1 MKTRKAAASIYIV
14 IFTTTLLGIITL
26 SFVRIMLSES
36 LRTLNYS
43 LSQSAYN
50 SSLAG
55 VEDAK
60 IVLLRYQNCLNNIGY
75 LSNCQ
80 EYLDAFQ
87 TESAAEN
94 TAQDCDIIRKLLH
107 YNDNGN
113 ETLVQTNSSTSTTK
127 SAQNFDQAYTCV
139 KINTITDDYVATLN
153 DNNPTKII
161 PLRSVSQATQN
172 SINRI
177 SLQWFSVNDF
187 HAIAPNNELGSNWY
201 HFKMK
206 NTDPEVLTG
215 ALMTNKT
222 AYEKE
227 NGTYKNS
234 FVNTSASGYG
244 GIVPPVLQSTL
255 IQSAPTFRLDD
266 FYVSDSASGATNR
279 GTLLLR
285 PSSNATLMSA
295 RGLSDGGNNSNRLHA
310 NALADSSNKHFNTP
324 IDVYCKLNEED
335 WAGGYACM
343 ADFVVPNPIGST
355 ERNYSTSFLVLNL
368 PYASPSTDV
377 KVQMY
382 HCEDSSKGLYE
393 TVTVGSETKTN
404 CSGVRFSNV
413 QPSVDSTGR
422 ANDLFRRIEA
432 RVELVDTY
440 FPIANYAL
448 AMTDPNN
455 TKGIQK
461 DFYVTSGCTYSTSY
475 WDTQNQVIK
484 YESGS
489 CPDSSGDSGE

>member
-14 IFTTTLLGIITL
+14 IFTTTLLGVIAL
-26 SFVRIMLSES
+26 SFVRIMLAES
-36 LRTLNYS
+36 LRTINYS

-60 IVLLRYQNCLNNIGY
+60 IVLLRFQNCLNNINY

-87 TESAAEN
+87 SVEAAEN
-94 TAQDCDIIRKLLH
+94 TAKDCDIIRKLLH
-107 YNDNGN
+107 YNAGEN
-113 ETLVQTNSSTSTTK
+113 ETLVQTNSSASGATK

-139 KINTITDDYVATLN
+139 KIDTLTDDYIATLN

-161 PLRSVSQATQN
+161 PLRAIDGTEQN
-172 SINRI
+172 RMNRI
-177 SLQWFSVNDF
+177 SLQWFSTDDYRVV
-187 HAIAPNNELGSNWY
+187 APDNTLKSEWYGLTNLTGDLRSNNNEYVAGN
-201 HFKMK
+201 
-206 NTDPEVLTG
+206 D
-215 ALMTNKT
+215 
-222 AYEKE
+222 
-227 NGTYKNS
+227 TYKNS
-234 FVNTSASGYG
+234 FVANYS
-244 GIVPPVLQSTL
+244 GIVPPVLQSTM
-255 IQSAPTFRLDD
+255 IQTAQTFTMDQ
-266 FYVSDSASGATNR
+266 FYVSDKSGNRSNR

-285 PSSNATLMSA
+285 PSM
-295 RGLSDGGNNSNRLHA
+295 NSNLKTARNLNENEHHYSNSLPEHA
-310 NALADSSNKHFNTP
+310 IVDSANKHFNTP
-324 IDVYCKLNEED
+324 IDVYCTLGNEE
-335 WAGGYACM
+335 WADGYACQ
-343 ADFVVPNPIGST
+343 ADFVVPYPIGGN

-368 PYASPSTDV
+368 PYAAPSTEVSVKMWKCHDNSKSLFD
-377 KVQMY
+377 KVQV
-382 HCEDSSKGLYE
+382 DSQM
-393 TVTVGSETKTN
+393 VDN
-404 CSGVRFSNV
+404 CSSVQFSNV

-455 TKGIQK
+455 ANGIQK
-461 DFYVTSGCTYSTSY
+461 DFYVTNNCTYSTSY
-475 WDTQNQVIK
+475 WDVSSKTLK
-484 YESGS
+484 SESGS